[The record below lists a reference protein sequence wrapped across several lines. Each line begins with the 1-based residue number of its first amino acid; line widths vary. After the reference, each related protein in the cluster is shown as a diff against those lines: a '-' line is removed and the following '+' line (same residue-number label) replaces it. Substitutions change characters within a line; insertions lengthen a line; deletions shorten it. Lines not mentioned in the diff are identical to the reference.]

1 MESWV
6 DLLSGNGDNN
16 DLCFDDFQVETPVEQ
31 VAEHCTLPLNQVRRG
46 LEISFP
52 RKTLCW

>member
-16 DLCFDDFQVETPVEQ
+16 DLCFDDFQVETHVEQ
-31 VAEHCTLPLNQVRRG
+31 VAEHCTPPP
-46 LEISFP
+46 ET
-52 RKTLCW
+52 K